1 MMMMK
6 PWMARALR
14 RFLGTSVMLIGG
26 QSVIHGLLYP
36 GPEMPPRGTNLVRLP
51 AADGTHEI
59 TDPATVARLTTFV
72 RELRGPAIRVVG
84 DRMDAFNTPTAC
96 FHRTGSHPADEVFIC
111 LQYAADAMLLSA
123 RRDVLVY
130 RISPEAG
137 ARFQRLVDYGIAVS
151 AP

>member
-1 MMMMK
+1 MMMK

-36 GPEMPPRGTNLVRLP
+36 GPEMPPAGTDLVRVLRG
-51 AADGTHEI
+51 DGIHEI
-59 TDPATVARLTTFV
+59 TDPATVEGMTAFV
-72 RELRGPAIRVVG
+72 RGLRGPAIRVAG

-96 FHRTGSHPADEVFIC
+96 FHRTAGHPADEVLVC
-111 LQYAADAMLLSA
+111 LQYAPDAMLLSA
-123 RRDVLVY
+123 RRDALVY
-130 RISPEAG
+130 RISREAG
-137 ARFQRLVDYGIAVS
+137 ARFQRLVEYGIAVS